1 MEDWLR
7 LFGLAM
13 VTAILALT
21 VRRQSPELALLIA
34 LGGCVLAACLVLGW
48 VTPVIDLLVRLGETA
63 GLESALLAP
72 LWKVLALGLLTQ
84 TASAVCQDAGQSAL
98 AKLLELGGGLLC
110 LVAALPLLE
119 AVLNL
124 LEDLL

>member
-1 MEDWLR
+1 MEPLLR

-13 VTAILALT
+13 VTAILGLS
-21 VRRQSPELALLIA
+21 VRKQSPELALLIA
-34 LGGCVLAACLVLGW
+34 LGGCVLAAALILGW
-48 VTPVIDLLVRLGETA
+48 LSPVLDLLKRLGEQA
-63 GLESALLAP
+63 GLEDALLAP
-72 LWKVLALGLLTQ
+72 LWKVLAIGLLTQ

-98 AKLLELGGGLLC
+98 SKLMDLGGGLLC
-110 LVAALPLLE
+110 LIAALPLLE

>member
-1 MEDWLR
+1 
-7 LFGLAM
+7 
-13 VTAILALT
+13 
-21 VRRQSPELALLIA
+21 
-34 LGGCVLAACLVLGW
+34 
-48 VTPVIDLLVRLGETA
+48 
-63 GLESALLAP
+63 
-72 LWKVLALGLLTQ
+72 TQ

-119 AVLNL
+119 AVLDL